1 MNRRTYLVCWHGV
14 VGLMIL
20 YTVFQYLFENSG
32 AGDDYPQK
40 PIQVVVPFNPGGAS
54 DTFSRIIQKAVK
66 DYDLMPQPLVIVN
79 KAGGSSTVGIN
90 YVRDARDDGY
100 TVLCLHEAIMTAK
113 LTGQSRYGPESFE
126 PVAATGEFSL
136 MLLVPNESPY
146 NTLSEFMADAKERP
160 NEIILGSNLNT
171 PTYFAHLNLE
181 ATVPGTKFR
190 FVSAGGG
197 ANRLAALIGGHMDA
211 AFFSVVEYISFKENG
226 LRPLAIFDSKRE
238 ASIPEVPTATE
249 LGFPVVSTNFQ
260 YWWFPKG
267 TDPEIV
273 SYFGKV
279 LNKAMQTDYVGQRM
293 DELRTSLRVI
303 VGDELQDRIDQR
315 MEYFSKFDTPSMIRL
330 PNVVG
335 WTIGALLVF
344 GAGMIRRSITM
355 PVRKSE
361 TIESLPKRFDLAW
374 KTIAL
379 VVIYVGVMSLNLM
392 SFIWATILFVVI
404 CASMLSGFQKSK
416 IIYVLE
422 ITLLMSFGLHY
433 VFTQLFTVTLP

>member
-1 MNRRTYLVCWHGV
+1 MNRRAYFVGWHGL
-14 VGLMIL
+14 VGLLIL
-20 YTVFQYLFENSG
+20 YTAFQYLFVNSG

-54 DTFSRIIQKAVK
+54 DTFARIFQKAVN

-79 KAGGSSTVGIN
+79 KAGGSSTIGIN

-126 PVAATGEFSL
+126 AVAATGEFSL
-136 MLLVPNESPY
+136 MILVPNESPY
-146 NTLSEFMADAKERP
+146 YTLSEFMADAKKRP

-171 PTYFAHLNLE
+171 PTYFAYLNLE

-197 ANRLAALIGGHMDA
+197 ANRLASLIGGHMDA
-211 AFFSVVEYISFKENG
+211 AFFSVSEYISFKDNG
-226 LRPLAIFDSKRE
+226 LRPLALFDDRRDP
-238 ASIPEVPTATE
+238 SIPEVPTANE
-249 LGFPVVSTNFQ
+249 LGFPVTSTNLH

-273 SYFGKV
+273 RYFSKV
-279 LNKAMQTDYVGQRM
+279 LDKAMQTDYVRTRM
-293 DELRTSLRVI
+293 DEFKILPRVI
-303 VGDELQDRIDQR
+303 VGEELQEKIDQR
-315 MEYFSKFDTPSMIRL
+315 MEYFSKFDPPRMLEL
-330 PNVVG
+330 PNVVA

-344 GAGMIRRSITM
+344 GAGIIRSCLTT
-355 PVRKSE
+355 PVVKSE
-361 TIESLPKRFDLAW
+361 SIESIPKRFDLAW

-379 VVIYVGVMSLNLM
+379 VVVYVAVMALDFI
-392 SFIWATILFVVI
+392 SFVWATILFVLI
-404 CASMLSGFQKSK
+404 CATMLNGLQKTK
-416 IIYVLE
+416 VVYLLE
-422 ITLLMSFGLHY
+422 ITFLMSFGLHY
-433 VFTQLFTVTLP
+433 VFTEIFTVSLP